1 MILTLEVNHKQE
13 KEMDKDQIINA
24 LSRLLQK
31 RNTDIINLELQI
43 ETLTVELNSIK
54 KENEKEIKI
63 EKDNNEKPQK
73 L

>member
-24 LSRLLQK
+24 LSKLLQK

-43 ETLTVELNSIK
+43 ETLTVELNSTK
-54 KENEKEIKI
+54 KEEKKAEDKS
-63 EKDNNEKPQK
+63 EKNK
-73 L
+73 